1 MHPLTPL
8 RTLSL
13 IRLAIRQAVRSEC
26 RHRVGAVLAAGSR
39 VIAAAP
45 NRQRNSPFID
55 YQNSTFHAEVAA
67 LRRARGAPATV
78 VFVARVNAAL
88 VPMLARPCP
97 ACVRTLSLAGVAKAY
112 YTSGPSTIGVLTLP
126 YQTPGQPRIAKKPR
140 DVCESEEVMPCL
152 VSP

>member
-1 MHPLTPL
+1 M
-8 RTLSL
+8 SL

-26 RHRVGAVLAAGSR
+26 RHKVGAVLAAGSR
-39 VIAAAP
+39 VISAAP

-78 VFVARVNAAL
+78 VFVARVNAAY

-97 ACVRTLSLAGVAKAY
+97 ACVQKLSMAGVGKAY
-112 YTSGPSTIGVLTLP
+112 YTSGPTTIGELTLP
-126 YQTPGQPRIAKKPR
+126 CRVTTQDFAKKPR
-140 DVCESEEVMPCL
+140 NICQPAGMKPCL
-152 VSP
+152 S